1 MFFTH
6 NQNDSF
12 SRVSDD
18 LGSRVK
24 TTHTTGIVAK
34 VQWKMIDNEY
44 SGLYSTGSEHVIMRL
59 SQTVNLTE
67 HSKGLL
73 PAVAFKFLID
83 GKPSENL
90 FGMPNMTGK
99 DENGETSWDFF
110 HRPMGNRV
118 KRFTD

>member
-59 SQTVNLTE
+59 S
-67 HSKGLL
+67 
-73 PAVAFKFLID
+73 
-83 GKPSENL
+83 
-90 FGMPNMTGK
+90 
-99 DENGETSWDFF
+99 
-110 HRPMGNRV
+110 
-118 KRFTD
+118 